1 MINQFCEDED
11 HTYFLIVDASVSELM
26 IERNPG
32 LKYLPF
38 FPVKIN
44 EKSTKKSDF
53 MKSQC
58 FKLEIKDV
66 DTFKLGTI
74 LDKTEKYI
82 IHIKYLN

>member
-1 MINQFCEDED
+1 MANCKLAYKLIEYKDVEVYFNSEKINQWCNDDD
-11 HTYFLIVDASVSELM
+11 HTYFLIADASVSELM

-53 MKSQC
+53 MKS
-58 FKLEIKDV
+58 
-66 DTFKLGTI
+66 
-74 LDKTEKYI
+74 
-82 IHIKYLN
+82 